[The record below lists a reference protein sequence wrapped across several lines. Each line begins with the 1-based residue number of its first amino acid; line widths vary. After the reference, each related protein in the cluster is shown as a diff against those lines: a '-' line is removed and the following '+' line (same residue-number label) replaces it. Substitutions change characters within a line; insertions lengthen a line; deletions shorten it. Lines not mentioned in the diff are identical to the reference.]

1 MGGAGGTNG
10 RLMCLTFPRAS
21 VGGVWGG
28 GAGIWTDRIVA
39 FLVTAVKKKVQGSQK
54 MSDLTA
60 RGNVF

>member
-10 RLMCLTFPRAS
+10 RLIHLTFPRAS
-21 VGGVWGG
+21 AGG
-28 GAGIWTDRIVA
+28 GRGEEVPGISTCSIVA
-39 FLVTAVKKKVQGSQK
+39 FLVMAVKKVQGSRK